1 MDCFANNESIIL
13 SFKYSIKDKKHSIE
27 HIFKTKDN
35 NKKTIQNLFEK
46 FEELSNL
53 TWKELQNRPKQ
64 SGYETIPISE
74 FKINLDNIKKDLELA
89 DDSKIIVFRFNN
101 QKSRL
106 LGVKSA
112 QCKSI
117 LFIIGYDWDYSAYK
131 H

>member
-112 QCKSI
+112 KCKSI
-117 LFIIGYDWDYSAYK
+117 LYIIGYDWDYSAYK

>member
-1 MDCFANNESIIL
+1 MDCVANNESIIL
-13 SFKYSIKDKKHSIE
+13 SFKYSIKDKRHSIE

-35 NKKTIQNLFEK
+35 NKKVIQNLFAK
-46 FEELSNL
+46 FQELSNL

-101 QKSRL
+101 QNSRL

-112 QCKSI
+112 KCKSI
-117 LFIIGYDWDYSAYK
+117 LYIIGYDWDFSAYQ

>member
-74 FKINLDNIKKDLELA
+74 FKINLDNMKE
-89 DDSKIIVFRFNN
+89 
-101 QKSRL
+101 
-106 LGVKSA
+106 G
-112 QCKSI
+112 
-117 LFIIGYDWDYSAYK
+117 
-131 H
+131 

>member
-1 MDCFANNESIIL
+1 MDCLANTESIIL

-106 LGVKSA
+106 FGVKSS

-117 LFIIGYDWDYSAYK
+117 LYIIGYDWDFSAYN

>member
-1 MDCFANNESIIL
+1 MDCLANNENIIL

-35 NKKTIQNLFEK
+35 NKKIIKNLFEK

-74 FKINLDNIKKDLELA
+74 FRINLDNIKKDLELA

-101 QKSRL
+101 QNSRL
-106 LGVKSA
+106 LGVKSS
-112 QCKSI
+112 QCKSV
-117 LFIIGYDWDYSAYK
+117 LYIIGYDWDFSAYR